1 MNGKNPAFQFYPN
14 DWARDL
20 EEHPL
25 EIEGAWI
32 RICCKLWWSETK
44 GELTRTTEQ
53 WARIL
58 RANISDTERIIN
70 YIEKEQ
76 IGNVKRGC
84 NANVTLTC
92 RRMIRDEN
100 IRELTRLRV
109 AKHREKDE
117 CNADVQKCNAP
128 VTPMKQP
135 SSSSSSSSSSKKRT
149 KPCSSSDER
158 FTTFWSAYPKKVG
171 KGKAEKAWKKI
182 PTPATTLE
190 AILKALEWQKK
201 SEQWAKEYGTYI
213 PHPATY
219 LNEKRW
225 EDEPNGKQADG
236 AINDNLFL
244 RSLQQKDG
252 RKPSE

>member
-1 MNGKNPAFQFYPN
+1 MGKNPAFQFYPN

-32 RICCKLWWSETK
+32 RICCKLWWSETR
-44 GELTRTTEQ
+44 GELTKTITQ

-58 RANISDTERIIN
+58 RADISDTERILN
-70 YIEKEQ
+70 YIENEK

-84 NANVTLTC
+84 NADVTLTC

-109 AKHREKDE
+109 ARHRERDE

-135 SSSSSSSSSSKKRT
+135 SSSSSSCTKVHKEQNPLPDWLPKDLWKDFLDHRKKLK
-149 KPCSSSDER
+149 KPMTE
-158 FTTFWSAYPKKVG
+158 
-171 KGKAEKAWKKI
+171 KAEDILIKK
-182 PTPATTLE
+182 LSW
-190 AILKALEWQKK
+190 LKDKGHNPKHLLMTSIERGWL
-201 SEQWAKEYGTYI
+201 SVFEPKE
-213 PHPATY
+213 
-219 LNEKRW
+219 
-225 EDEPNGKQADG
+225 
-236 AINDNLFL
+236 
-244 RSLQQKDG
+244 
-252 RKPSE
+252 